1 MWRNIEKRKDKEHPK
16 KISFF
21 HIAGFWNGFCF
32 VFEKT
37 SSSLP
42 MLFVHAGKHS
52 TETLRSYRLHMFFKI
67 GVPKNLSMFAM
78 FLKACIFIKKEIPTQ
93 VLSCEYY
100 EIFKNS
106 FLIEQFLFII
116 LFWNFMWW
124 LNSLDIFG
132 YKIKVFHISYVLL
145 LNCSVGI
152 GSPWL
157 FRTYFH
163 TNIFSKRNFRKHYNV
178 GSSTILIESLKIRTY
193 CRTLATSPSNL
204 LWKNKNRSFLNI
216 MLCY

>member
-78 FLKACIFIKKEIPTQ
+78 FVKACIFIKKEIPTQ
-93 VLSCEYY
+93 V
-100 EIFKNS
+100 F
-106 FLIEQFLFII
+106 
-116 LFWNFMWW
+116 FM
-124 LNSLDIFG
+124 
-132 YKIKVFHISYVLL
+132 
-145 LNCSVGI
+145 
-152 GSPWL
+152 
-157 FRTYFH
+157 
-163 TNIFSKRNFRKHYNV
+163 
-178 GSSTILIESLKIRTY
+178 
-193 CRTLATSPSNL
+193 
-204 LWKNKNRSFLNI
+204 
-216 MLCY
+216 

>member
-93 VLSCEYY
+93 VFSCEYY

-132 YKIKVFHISYVLL
+132 YKIKVFIFLMYYCLTVVLESGVRGCFVRIFIPTFL
-145 LNCSVGI
+145 VSVT
-152 GSPWL
+152 
-157 FRTYFH
+157 FA
-163 TNIFSKRNFRKHYNV
+163 
-178 GSSTILIESLKIRTY
+178 TI
-193 CRTLATSPSNL
+193 ATSAPALFWLNL
-204 LWKNKNRSFLNI
+204 LK
-216 MLCY
+216 